1 MELRFAIRGLLR
13 APAFSVAAI
22 AILAVGIGA
31 STVMFALV
39 RGVLLR
45 PLPIHE
51 QDRVILAWKSM
62 GPAGSAH
69 HPFGAL
75 EIERVG
81 AASQLLERVA
91 GVDANGVG
99 REVIRE
105 DGGVEE
111 VNTALVTGGF
121 FAVLGVDAVTGRV
134 LNRADDVD
142 GAEPVVTISYGLW
155 RRRYAEAHEVVG
167 RRITLGE
174 QRFTIVGVLPPDV
187 DYPGGVE
194 VWRTTHSVPTSGPFG
209 DAARREVDL
218 VGRLRPGVTLARAT
232 AELTALSRRLDE
244 EAPPGATRGLTP
256 VVHSFADVIVGES
269 RYAILALMAAVAIV
283 LLIATVN
290 VANLLLLRG
299 EGRRAELAVHEALGA
314 ERRRLIRLLLLE
326 AFTLA
331 AVGAAAGLAIGWLG
345 LNALLPF
352 LPDGVPRV
360 EAIRID
366 FTVVAVVL
374 AIALGALLP
383 VGLVPFLV
391 VGRGRLLE
399 SLDNAGRG
407 MAATPA
413 RRVRRSL
420 VVAQIA
426 LAVTVVAAAGVLGRT
441 LLHLQFMPTG
451 LAAERLLFVA
461 LAVPPSRLADHQRH
475 ALFLD
480 ELVRRLESQPLIAG
494 ATPVNAKPFAGDG
507 GWDLPRFTAEG
518 QSATDVN
525 GNPPLNLESVHPN
538 YFDTLGIALTR
549 GRAFSSGDIAG
560 GLEVAIVSADIAAK
574 LWKDEDP
581 IGKRVKFGGP
591 ASTDSWRTIVG
602 VASGTRYRELAV
614 PRPTLYLPAAQFLE
628 TAQMLVVRSAGPPD
642 AVLAV
647 TRAEVSAVDSAIQ
660 IVSVAPFSRM
670 LSKPLARPRFNAFV
684 SMGFGGAALLLA
696 TIGLY
701 AVIAA
706 FVRHRDREI
715 AVRVALGASPWRIR
729 ALVLDEVLRL
739 AALGTTLGALGAVG
753 VTRLVTS
760 LLVGVQPMDPLVL
773 FVSVALLLLASVTAS
788 YLPIRQASRV
798 DPIAVLRR

>member
-13 APAFSVAAI
+13 APAFSVTAI

-155 RRRYAEAHEVVG
+155 RRRYAEAHDVVG

-218 VGRLRPGVTLARAT
+218 VGRLRPGVTLAQAT

-290 VANLLLLRG
+290 VANLLLLRA

-461 LAVPPSRLADHQRH
+461 LAVPSARLADWASKR
-475 ALFLD
+475 
-480 ELVRRLESQPLIAG
+480 
-494 ATPVNAKPFAGDG
+494 
-507 GWDLPRFTAEG
+507 
-518 QSATDVN
+518 
-525 GNPPLNLESVHPN
+525 
-538 YFDTLGIALTR
+538 
-549 GRAFSSGDIAG
+549 
-560 GLEVAIVSADIAAK
+560 VAI
-574 LWKDEDP
+574 
-581 IGKRVKFGGP
+581 R
-591 ASTDSWRTIVG
+591 
-602 VASGTRYRELAV
+602 
-614 PRPTLYLPAAQFLE
+614 Q
-628 TAQMLVVRSAGPPD
+628 
-642 AVLAV
+642 
-647 TRAEVSAVDSAIQ
+647 
-660 IVSVAPFSRM
+660 
-670 LSKPLARPRFNAFV
+670 
-684 SMGFGGAALLLA
+684 
-696 TIGLY
+696 
-701 AVIAA
+701 
-706 FVRHRDREI
+706 
-715 AVRVALGASPWRIR
+715 
-729 ALVLDEVLRL
+729 
-739 AALGTTLGALGAVG
+739 GAL
-753 VTRLVTS
+753 
-760 LLVGVQPMDPLVL
+760 
-773 FVSVALLLLASVTAS
+773 
-788 YLPIRQASRV
+788 
-798 DPIAVLRR
+798 